1 MISQDSQGGV
11 VCRLLF
17 VGSPGGLSG
26 QGGPVGPGGSGGQG
40 GPAGLVIKFVNAY
53 GLHGPNNQIMEK
65 SGGGSQ
71 RFKSYLIIYHTLKS
85 FQLQQSFLKIYGARV
100 FRNTTIRDG
109 GSTVLHTVC
118 LHCLLYLHCSNC
130 FNISMSACTFC

>member
-1 MISQDSQGGV
+1 MVQV
-11 VCRLLF
+11 VQVVNVVQVVR
-17 VGSPGGLSG
+17 VAW
-26 QGGPVGPGGSGGQG
+26 VVRVV
-40 GPAGLVIKFVNAY
+40 LVIKFVNAY